1 MSTLSS
7 FDTISYFDE
16 GAILFLQ
23 KAVVFEMKRKND
35 SKRKRRS
42 ATGIFH
48 KQEEKRPFNNL
59 AIKLT
64 NGDSFLDKI

>member
-1 MSTLSS
+1 
-7 FDTISYFDE
+7 
-16 GAILFLQ
+16 
-23 KAVVFEMKRKND
+23 MKRKND